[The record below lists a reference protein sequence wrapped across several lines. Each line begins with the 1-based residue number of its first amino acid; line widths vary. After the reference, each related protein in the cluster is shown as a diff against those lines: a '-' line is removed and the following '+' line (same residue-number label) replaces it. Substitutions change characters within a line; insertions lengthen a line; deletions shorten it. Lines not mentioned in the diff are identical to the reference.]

1 MFKRILVPLDESAR
15 AERAI
20 PVALR
25 LAQATHG
32 VVILLRVVD
41 PITELWPVPPERWSM
56 TYTIEAHI
64 AEAKQYLVRLTGTIS
79 SEAISVETEVALGPP
94 AQAILSAVSTY
105 QADMIVLCSHGYTG
119 LKRWIMGSVAEK
131 VAHAASVPV
140 LMLRQG
146 GSFPAGLHPDVLQP
160 LRVLVPLDG
169 STPAKTALLPAISLI
184 SALVGSAAP
193 AALHILKV
201 MPPVPT
207 DEKKDPF
214 LAQKR
219 LLQRSMKYLSAVS
232 HLLHQ
237 DMQKQRAS
245 DQDPTITWS
254 VETST
259 DVAGAIVHVAENGT
273 DVGGIGTIGRSDV
286 IAMATHGYSGM
297 YHWTMGS
304 VTERVL
310 HATTLP
316 LFIVRPTQITNKE
329 HSDWLATTMATL
341 EH

>member
-25 LAQATHG
+25 LAQAIHG
-32 VVILLRVVD
+32 AVILLRVVD
-41 PITELWPVPPERWSM
+41 PITELWPGPPERWSM
-56 TYTIEAHI
+56 TYTVEAHI
-64 AEAKQYLVRLTGTIS
+64 AEAKQYLARLTGTIN

-94 AQAILSAVSTY
+94 AQAILSAVSIY

-119 LKRWIMGSVAEK
+119 LKRWVMGSVAEK

-140 LMLRQG
+140 LLLRQG
-146 GSFPAGLHPDVLQP
+146 GSVPAGLHPDALQP

-169 STPAKTALLPAISLI
+169 STHAKTALLPAISLI
-184 SALVGSAAP
+184 SALAGSAP
-193 AALHILKV
+193 ASLHVLKV
-201 MPPVPT
+201 VPPVPT

-214 LAQKR
+214 LTQKR
-219 LLQRSMKYLSAVS
+219 SLQRSLKYLSAVS
-232 HLLHQ
+232 HLLGQ
-237 DMQKQRAS
+237 NMRKQRAS

-259 DVAGAIVHVAENGT
+259 DVAGAVVRVAENGT
-273 DVGGIGTIGRSDV
+273 DVGGIGTIGRSDI
-286 IAMATHGYSGM
+286 IAMATHGYSGI
-297 YHWTMGS
+297 YHLTMGS

-316 LFIVRPTQITNKE
+316 LFIVRPTPIANKE